1 MLQRIREH
9 VSEKDDLHL
18 WEQIDRTT
26 GQQYNAK
33 DSHCHAKEIY
43 CKLRDSKDLKGF
55 ERISKRFPLKTCGL
69 GPHVELC

>member
-33 DSHCHAKEIY
+33 D
-43 CKLRDSKDLKGF
+43 CKLRYSKD
-55 ERISKRFPLKTCGL
+55 
-69 GPHVELC
+69 